1 MTSRVKKLD
10 ESKLAALLQG
20 AVTSALVVLV
30 GALTAGA
37 GVVDW
42 VSALVAVVASLT
54 GGVAAG
60 LFRTRMVP
68 DVASQLGRITTSVLW
83 GVVVVA
89 VLRRSDSAS
98 PDLTSWVGLF
108 VALAVG
114 MTVGIMA
121 ASYLLKRLW
130 ANGLLRSTAVV
141 VGSTDLA
148 SELAAELKVRPSNGV
163 DVASVINSDDHPP
176 TGLDLRDRVND
187 IVERT
192 GASRL
197 IVAPF
202 TEESNAVLRCARWAA
217 ADGLAVY
224 VVPRLYETGV
234 GLDSLS
240 PDRVRGYP
248 LVRVQRSAH
257 PFLALKLKRLVD
269 VVVSATGLLVLSPIL
284 LLAAIAVRAS
294 SPGPTLFRQERIGMY
309 GRPITISKFRSMTT
323 AGDPDSEWTS
333 ESRITLVGSVL
344 RRTAIDELPQLLS
357 VLRGDMSLVG
367 PRPERPAFVEEFRR
381 IHDDYD
387 DRHRMPVGLTG
398 LAQVVGLVGDT
409 PISERVKYDNLYI
422 DQWSLWGDAQI
433 IVKTI
438 WSIVNQRRY
447 KQQQIDLARAIDEA
461 TGALPDYDNL
471 VIDLSNDEVAV
482 YEKSPEVIR

>member
-1 MTSRVKKLD
+1 MGVGVTELD
-10 ESKLAALLQG
+10 ESKVAALFQG
-20 AVTSALVVLV
+20 AVSSSLLAFV
-30 GALTAGA
+30 GLTTAAVGI
-37 GVVDW
+37 VDW
-42 VSALVAVVASLT
+42 ISAAIAVVASLA

-68 DVASQLGRITTSVLW
+68 DVASQLGRIATSVLW

-89 VLRRSDSAS
+89 LTRGSADGWV
-98 PDLTSWVGLF
+98 DLTSWATLF
-108 VALAVG
+108 VALALG
-114 MTVGIMA
+114 MTGGIMA
-121 ASYLLKRLW
+121 AAYLLKKMW
-130 ANGLLRSTAVV
+130 ARGALRSKAIV
-141 VGSTDLA
+141 VGSTALA
-148 SELAAELKVRPSNGV
+148 TELAAELKVRPSNGV
-163 DVASVINSDDHPP
+163 DVAAVINSDEFPAR
-176 TGLDLRDRVND
+176 GLALRDCVADVVRQTN
-187 IVERT
+187 
-192 GASRL
+192 ASRL

-202 TEESNAVLRCARWAA
+202 TEESNAVLRVARWAA
-217 ADGLAVY
+217 AEGLAVY

-257 PFLALKLKRLVD
+257 PFLALKIKRLMD
-269 VVVSATGLLVLSPIL
+269 VVVPAAGLMVLSPVL
-284 LLAAIAVRAS
+284 ALAALGVRLS
-294 SPGPTLFRQERIGMY
+294 SPGPILFRQERVGLH
-309 GRPITISKFRSMTT
+309 GQPITISKFRSMTV
-323 AGDPDSEWTS
+323 AGDPDSEWS
-333 ESRITLVGSVL
+333 SDSRVTMVGSVL

-367 PRPERPAFVEEFRR
+367 PRPERPAFVDEFRR
-381 IHDDYD
+381 VHDDYD

-422 DQWSLWGDAQI
+422 DQWSLWGDVQI
-433 IVKTI
+433 IIKTI

-447 KQQQIDLARAIDEA
+447 KQQQVELARAVEEMSVSMAD
-461 TGALPDYDNL
+461 DRDL
-471 VIDLSNDEVAV
+471 VIDLSNDQLAV

>member
-1 MTSRVKKLD
+1 MTKLG

-20 AVTSALVVLV
+20 AITSLVLAV
-30 GALTAGA
+30 AGLA
-37 GVVDW
+37 AAAIGIVDW
-42 VSALVAVVASLT
+42 LSALVAVLASLVC
-54 GGVAAG
+54 GVTAG

-83 GVVVVA
+83 GVAAAAVV
-89 VLRRSDSAS
+89 RRSADGGLDLSA
-98 PDLTSWVGLF
+98 WVGLF
-108 VALAVG
+108 VASVAG

-130 ANGLLRSTAVV
+130 ATGSLRSKAIV
-141 VGSTDLA
+141 VGSTGLA
-148 SELAAELKVRPSNGV
+148 SELAAELTVRPSNGV
-163 DVASVINSDDHPP
+163 DVASVINSDEFPP
-176 TGLDLRDRVND
+176 TGLVLRERVAD
-187 IVERT
+187 IVGRT
-192 GASRL
+192 DASRL

-202 TEESNAVLRCARWAA
+202 TEESNAVLRVARWAA
-217 ADGLAVY
+217 AEGLAVY

-257 PFLALKLKRLVD
+257 PFLALKIKRLFD
-269 VVVSATGLLVLSPIL
+269 VLVSATGLFVLSPIL
-284 LLAAIAVRAS
+284 LLAALAVRVS
-294 SPGPTLFRQERIGMY
+294 SPGPILFRQERIGLN
-309 GRPITISKFRSMTT
+309 GEPITISKFRSMTIS
-323 AGDPDSEWTS
+323 GDPDNEWTS
-333 ESRITLVGSVL
+333 ESRVTLVGSVL

-357 VLRGDMSLVG
+357 ILRGDMSLVG
-367 PRPERPAFVEEFRR
+367 PRPERPAFVEEFRSV
-381 IHDDYD
+381 HDDYD

-422 DQWSLWGDAQI
+422 DQWSLWGDVQI

-447 KQQQIDLARAIDEA
+447 KQQQVDLARAIEEVSGSMSA
-461 TGALPDYDNL
+461 SDNV
-471 VIDLSNDEVAV
+471 VIDLSKDQLAV